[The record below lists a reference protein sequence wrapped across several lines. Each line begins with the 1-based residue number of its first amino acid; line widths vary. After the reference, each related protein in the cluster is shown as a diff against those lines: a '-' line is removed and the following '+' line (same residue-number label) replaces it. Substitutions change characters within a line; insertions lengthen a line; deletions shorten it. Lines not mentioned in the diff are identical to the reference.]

1 MDGGEGVVCGEQR
14 KEATEI
20 ENLLGFI
27 KMIVFEILVKLVLC
41 TSVSSVV
48 FDFVRM
54 DWLLVYFSRGGFV
67 IDPSRLRRELFN
79 DWGVDICV
87 N

>member
-48 FDFVRM
+48 FVFRPYELVSGI
-54 DWLLVYFSRGGFV
+54 LL
-67 IDPSRLRRELFN
+67 
-79 DWGVDICV
+79 
-87 N
+87 